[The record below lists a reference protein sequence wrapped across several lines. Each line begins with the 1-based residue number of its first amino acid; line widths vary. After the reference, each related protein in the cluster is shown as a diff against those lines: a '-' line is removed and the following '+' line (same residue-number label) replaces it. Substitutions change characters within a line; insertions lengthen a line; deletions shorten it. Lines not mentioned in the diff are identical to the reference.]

1 MKRKITFLFLL
12 FILFVTFSLSIDEA
26 HIEHPVVINTTKI
39 ESEWEKKARLATEL
53 LSTQSSVYAH
63 WQAFNTLIYA
73 NKKLNLTHLNLEI
86 LQRAREKFSSENQ
99 QEYIYK
105 ELIHTHQ
112 LFDQH
117 EEAIK
122 YAEILISM
130 FYLPKAEKNEMS
142 MSIAEN
148 AIAIGEYTKAEKFI
162 KSTLPANFNTKSVL
176 SYDECESVLALINLY
191 YFSDES
197 KQASQYVDIL
207 LAQEDSSDEQR
218 AHALLIKGGIY
229 EQDRYYDEARK
240 CFIQAL
246 DIHPNRNAVEARI
259 EGIAEK
265 SNSSM

>member
-1 MKRKITFLFLL
+1 MKKKLTFLVLL
-12 FILFVTFSLSIDEA
+12 LLVFATFSLSRNEI
-26 HIEHPVVINTTKI
+26 HVEHPVVIDTTKI
-39 ESEWEKKARLATEL
+39 ESEWEKKARLAKEL

-73 NKKLNLTHLNLEI
+73 NKKLHKTHLNLEI
-86 LQRAREKFSSENQ
+86 LQRAQEKFKSQKQ
-99 QEYIYK
+99 QEFIYK
-105 ELIHTHQ
+105 ELVHTHQ
-112 LFDQH
+112 LFAQH

-122 YAEILISM
+122 NAEILISM
-130 FYLPKAEKNEMS
+130 FYLPKHEKNEI
-142 MSIAEN
+142 SITISEN
-148 AIAIGEYTKAEKFI
+148 AIAIGEYEKAEKFI
-162 KSTLPANFNTKSVL
+162 KSTLPSNFNTRSVL
-176 SYDECESVLALINLY
+176 TNEECENVLALINLY

-207 LAQEDSSDEQR
+207 LSQKNSSDEQR

-229 EQDRYYDEARK
+229 EQDRYYEEARE

-246 DIHPNRNAVEARI
+246 DIHPNRAAVEARI